1 MLADLSLITTIEARS
16 LEIEEVIAQVFQ
28 EIDVLDPRRRY
39 LCVEWLIAHCKLTH
53 GENLHYGLA
62 AWLSNLPQDE
72 VVHQRRLILM
82 EIDWWTAQTDGTVE
96 RLMREHFA
104 GRRL

>member
-1 MLADLSLITTIEARS
+1 MLADLSLEITIRDQP
-16 LEIEEVIAQVFQ
+16 LEIEEVVKQVFQ
-28 EIDVLDPRRRY
+28 GIDALDPRRRY

-53 GENLHYGLA
+53 GENLHCGLA
-62 AWLSNLPQDE
+62 AWLSRLPQDE

-82 EIDWWTAQTDGTVE
+82 EIDWWMTQTDGTVE

-104 GRRL
+104 GRRS